1 MPVLFPEMNYINE
14 YKKFINSYNFSDAV
28 RVSIGIIL
36 PAVIFG
42 YYGQLSTGILVSLGA
57 MVTSTADVPGP
68 IQRRMTG
75 MVATIL
81 LIFIIASIIGY
92 SNSQHILLGFI
103 IAGLCFIL
111 TLIGIYGNRVNNIGF
126 AGLLIMVLS
135 LDRYEAGWQVL
146 EDSLFLFSGG
156 LWYILLSLA
165 LFRMRPYKIVQQAL
179 GDCIISIADYLKIR
193 SYFYDADVDYEKTYT
208 DLMIQQE
215 AVHAKQEQLREMIF
229 KSRQIISQSTV
240 TSRTLLI
247 IFIESIDFFEKAT
260 ATLYNYKELHN
271 HFDDTHILDQ
281 FKEIIGKMTN
291 ELTEIGMS
299 VQAGLPSKVSK
310 DLNSELNNLK
320 TKFDEFVSLNRSPKN
335 IEALVS
341 LRKIMQ
347 MLEDMVV
354 RIYTLHHYTRYDK
367 KRIKGYK
374 LSKDYDSFV
383 STPDLDIE
391 LLKENFS
398 FNSNH
403 FRHALRVSIATTIG
417 YILSFILKLDYS
429 NWVLLTILVILKPT
443 YSLSKQR
450 NLHRLLGTVIGAAIS
465 FLVLYLIPSE
475 QAKFA
480 VMVVFI
486 LLTYSFI
493 RTNYFISVL
502 FMTGYV
508 MILFYILNANHFL
521 SVIENRVVDT
531 LIGSVI
537 AFLSTYIFVPS
548 WEKEQIRNYMQKAI
562 ENASGYFDTV
572 SKTFITG
579 QFDDLKYR
587 LSRKNAFIAQS
598 NLSGAFNRMMN
609 EPKSKQEN
617 IKNIHQFTVLIYTL
631 NSHIASLAH
640 FAQKTLY
647 KYHSLDFKDIGE
659 DILAELGTT
668 NRILTNKSNLTGEAS
683 TDVSK
688 NLKFQVNQIVEKRSK
703 ELRHNLMDTETRTIL
718 IEYKPILDQFL
729 FISRIAEDLKAVSGK
744 F

>member
-1 MPVLFPEMNYINE
+1 MNYINE

-42 YYGQLSTGILVSLGA
+42 YYGQLSTGMLVSLGA

-68 IQRRMTG
+68 IQRRITG

-81 LIFIIASIIGY
+81 LIFIIASIIGF
-92 SNSQHILLGFI
+92 SNAQPILLGFI
-103 IAGLCFIL
+103 IVGLCFFL

-135 LDRYEAGWQVL
+135 LDRYETGWQVL
-146 EDSLFLFSGG
+146 EDSLFLFGGG

-193 SYFYDADVDYEKTYT
+193 SYFYDATVDYEKTYT
-208 DLMIQQE
+208 ELMIQQE
-215 AVHAKQEQLREMIF
+215 AVHTKQEQLREMIF
-229 KSRQIISQSTV
+229 KSRQIIKQSSV

-281 FKEIIGKMTN
+281 FKEIIRKMAN

-299 VQAGLPSKVSK
+299 VQKGLPSKVSK
-310 DLNSELNNLK
+310 DLNSELINLK
-320 TKFDEFVSLNRSPKN
+320 LKFDEFVTQNRIPKN

-367 KRIKGYK
+367 KRIRGYQ

-403 FRHALRVSIATTIG
+403 FRHALRVSIATIIG

-429 NWVLLTILVILKPT
+429 YWVLLTILVILKPT

-465 FLVLYLIPSE
+465 FLILYLIPSE

-480 VMVVFI
+480 VMVVLI

-493 RTNYFISVL
+493 RTNYFISVI

-508 MILFYILNANHFL
+508 MILFYILNTSHFL

-548 WEKEQIRNYMQKAI
+548 WEKEQIKNYMQKAI
-562 ENASGYFDTV
+562 ENASDYFNTV
-572 SKTFITG
+572 SKIFING
-579 QFDDLKYR
+579 QFDDLNYR

-617 IKNIHQFTVLIYTL
+617 LKNIHQFTVLIYTL
-631 NSHIASLAH
+631 NSHVASLAH
-640 FAQKTLY
+640 FAQKTFF

-659 DILAELGTT
+659 DILAELITA
-668 NRILTNKSNLTGEAS
+668 NRILMNKSNLSEEIS

-688 NLKFQVNQIVEKRSK
+688 NLKLQVNKIIEKRRN
-703 ELRHNLMDTETRTIL
+703 ELQHNLMDTETRTIL

-729 FISRIAEDLKAVSGK
+729 FINRIAEDLKVVSGK